1 MAETRTTNTSSS
13 KKKKKKKITP
23 FLENLNFLRLL
34 KVIFLIAL
42 SLLVAYLYYLHTKG
56 TFISNMALLWKL
68 HKKIILIIIGFATYS
83 LGVFYLGFRKG
94 RKG

>member
-1 MAETRTTNTSSS
+1 MAETRTKKTSSS
-13 KKKKKKKITP
+13 IKKKKVTP

-42 SLLVAYLYYLHTKG
+42 SLLIVYLYYLHTKG
-56 TFISNMALLWKL
+56 AFISNMALLWKL
-68 HKKIILIIIGFATYS
+68 HKKIIMIIFGFVTYS